1 MQKDQKQNKNYGDN
15 MERKNKKNIKEGKLK
30 KMAGGSLERGKPA
43 AASKDLLAA
52 LDLKKLEK

>member
-1 MQKDQKQNKNYGDN
+1 